1 MKTKA
6 DLVYQDL
13 KIMLANKVFSFS
25 EEPSENY
32 RILDEQVGRVNLAK
46 CGLKDLDLEQP
57 YTSLYLAHL
66 LQSEKN
72 VPFGLCPDF
81 KMWFNQYG
89 YQARCRQNVGPV
101 NVRCNAIL
109 SCCPKKKALV

>member
-13 KIMLANKVFSFS
+13 KIQLANKLFSFT
-25 EEPSENY
+25 ETPSENY
-32 RILDEQVGRVNLAK
+32 LILDKQVGTINLAK
-46 CGLKDLDLEQP
+46 CGLRDLDLEQP
-57 YTSLYLAHL
+57 FSSLYLAHL
-66 LQSEKN
+66 FQSELA

-89 YQARCRQNVGPV
+89 YQARCRQNTGPV
-101 NVRCNAIL
+101 HVRCNAMIN
-109 SCCPKKKALV
+109 CCPKKKP